1 MELKENVKVFDEK
14 RKAIETI
21 DSEIASIQE
30 KYNLE
35 ISELKAKKDVIAKEM
50 GETFSLIE
58 SEVKAEFEKNPKVKK
73 FFGGFGVQERKKY
86 IYDEKLAFAFAKEK
100 DMFLQLDVKSFEKA
114 IEGLNLD
121 FVKEEKEVKVTTPKV
136 IVFED

>member
-30 KYNLE
+30 KYNAE
-35 ISELKAKKDVIAKEM
+35 ISELKAKKDVIVKEM
-50 GETFSLIE
+50 SETFSLIE
-58 SEVKAEFEKNPKVKK
+58 SEVKSEFEKNPKVKK
-73 FFGGFGVQERKKY
+73 FFGGFGIQERKKFV
-86 IYDEKLAFAFAKEK
+86 YDEKLAFAFAKEK
-100 DMFLQLDVKSFEKA
+100 DMFLELDKKAFEKA

-121 FVKEEKEVKVTTPKV
+121 FVKEEKEIKVTTPKV